1 MRNIPVSALCIAV
14 LCSAAMM
21 AQAPARGFLYGVRVA
36 EYVADPVYV
45 PGPREPARYVFFQGD
60 RIELAL
66 ELFNRGANTYRFEV
80 PSGGMLGLFALNVLA
95 APVKDIQ
102 PRITLGQYGI
112 KSGGVLRSAR
122 VPTSILE
129 VPANQGVEL
138 RGLLQTLTVPGL
150 YEIQIVPIFKEAKVN
165 TGVIRFEIRSV
176 ADRAA
181 RIEVARRRMW
191 EVKGAGDC
199 KRADVE
205 AARLLDLH
213 PAASEAFRLRAEC
226 AEESGR
232 KEEAV
237 AAYDRARELL
247 LLGLDDL
254 FLANAKPEHIQKIV
268 DGLASQ
274 AATVGTRRS
283 VD

>member
-1 MRNIPVSALCIAV
+1 MRKIAVSAVCMAV
-14 LCSAAMM
+14 LGSAAII
-21 AQAPARGFLYGVRVA
+21 AQAPARGLLYGLRVA

-45 PGPREPARYVFFQGD
+45 PGPRGSARYVFFQGE

-66 ELFNRGANTYRFEV
+66 ELFNRGANTYTFEI
-80 PSGGMLGLFALNVLA
+80 PSGGMLGLFAVNVLT
-95 APVKDIQ
+95 APVKDVQ
-102 PRITLGQYGI
+102 PRIRLRQYGI
-112 KSGGVLRSAR
+112 KSGGILRSAR
-122 VPTSILE
+122 VPTSSLE
-129 VPANQGVEL
+129 VPSNQGVEL
-138 RGLLQTLTVPGL
+138 RGELQSVTVPGL
-150 YEIQIVPIFKEAKVN
+150 YEIQIVPVFKEANVN

-199 KRADVE
+199 KRADIE

-213 PAASEAFRLRAEC
+213 PAASEAYRVRAEC

>member
-1 MRNIPVSALCIAV
+1 
-14 LCSAAMM
+14 M

-36 EYVADPVYV
+36 EYVADAVYV
-45 PGPREPARYVFFQGD
+45 AAPREPARYLFFQGD

-66 ELFNRGANTYRFEV
+66 ELFNRGSETYAYEV
-80 PSGGMLGLFALNVLA
+80 LAGGVLNLFAVNVLT
-95 APVKDIQ
+95 APVKDLQ
-102 PRITLGQYGI
+102 PRITLTQYGI
-112 KSGGVLRSAR
+112 KSGEVVQSAR
-122 VPTSILE
+122 LPTSSLE
-129 VPANQGVEL
+129 VPAKQGVEF
-138 RGLLQTLTVPGL
+138 RGRLENATVPGV
-150 YEIQIVPIFKEAKVN
+150 YEIQIVPLFKEAGVN
-165 TGVIRFEIRSV
+165 TGVLRFETRSV
-176 ADRAA
+176 TDRAA

-213 PAASEAFRLRAEC
+213 PAASEAYRVRAEC

-237 AAYDRARELL
+237 AAFDRARELL

-254 FLANAKPEHIQKIV
+254 FLANTEPEHVQKWV

-274 AATVGTRRS
+274 AALVGRPTP
-283 VD
+283 VH